1 MFDRVAMAASLVV
14 RHADAYGD
22 LIADDLGFAYAACV
36 RRLWAGVVL
45 VAAGMFSIQMACIW
59 AIAVT
64 WDTPHRV
71 RLIGAL
77 FAVFVFTSVIAFL
90 VVKAL
95 RSQPRGVLTKTRLEW
110 EKDRVLLGDLL
121 ARSGGEAT

>member
-45 VAAGMFSIQMACIW
+45 VAAGMFSVEMACVW

-64 WDTPHRV
+64 WDTPRRV
-71 RLIGAL
+71 WLIGAL
-77 FAVFVFTSVIAFL
+77 FGVFVFTSVIAFL

-95 RSQPRGVLTKTRLEW
+95 ENQPRGVLTKTRLEW
-110 EKDRVLLGDLL
+110 EKDRLLLGDLL